1 VSRARDAVVAG
12 MGPDAATEVNEAGAK
27 QSALPYRFDLIDG
40 PAMFKMA
47 EVLDAGARKYG
58 ADNWRGIPVGDH
70 LNHLVAH
77 AYAWLAGD
85 TSDDHLSHVLCRAM
99 FAQAVAIQDGAR

>member
-1 VSRARDAVVAG
+1 VSAVAG
-12 MGPDAATEVNEAGAK
+12 MGPDAATETNEVGAK

-40 PAMFKMA
+40 PALFKMA

-58 ADNWRGIPVGDH
+58 QDNWRGLPVRDH
-70 LNHLVAH
+70 LNHLIAH

-85 TSDDHLSHVLCRAM
+85 TSDDHLSHVLCRAT
-99 FAQAVAIQDGAR
+99 FAQAVEIQEKAQ